1 MTKTVLVTGASRG
14 IGLALVGHL
23 HAAGHRVLAACRTP
37 HTATALADLDVP
49 VVALDVAD
57 PPSVAKLGTA
67 VANYTDRIDVLVN
80 NAGIKQA
87 PGCAWRESAGPM
99 ANIDAAAVHAVLATN
114 VVGPL
119 IVTQVLLP
127 LLAQPGGVVV
137 NVSSRLG
144 SLAAGLG
151 VDYAYN
157 ASKAAL
163 NMITVTMDRDLG
175 PLGIS
180 AVAVNPGWIRTSM
193 GGSEA
198 PLHLDDASRDLAGLV
213 VRLDQTY
220 AGRFID
226 RLGTSMPW

>member
-1 MTKTVLVTGASRG
+1 VTKTVLVTGASRG
-14 IGLALVGHL
+14 IGLALVERL
-23 HAAGHRVLAACRTP
+23 RAAGHVVLAACRDPQASTS
-37 HTATALADLDVP
+37 LAELAVP

-57 PPSVAKLGTA
+57 PSSVAMLAEA
-67 VANYTDRIDVLVN
+67 VARHTAHIDVLVN

-87 PGCAWRESAGPM
+87 PDFAWPASAGPM
-99 ANIDAAAVHAVLATN
+99 ANVDATAVAAVLATN

-119 IVTQVLLP
+119 IVTQALLP
-127 LLAQPGGVVV
+127 LLAQPGGVVA

-144 SLAAGLG
+144 SLADG
-151 VDYAYN
+151 VGIDYAYN

-180 AVAVNPGWIRTSM
+180 AVAINPGWIRTSM

-198 PLHLDDASRDLAGLV
+198 PLHLDEASHDLAALV
-213 VRLDQTY
+213 VRLDQAD

-226 RLGTSMPW
+226 RHGASMPW